1 MYHTDWI
8 AEFRQKL
15 APGNNLPCPQENE
28 EEGEASPHVKRWL
41 MLADQLLSSDVGE
54 AEPA

>member
-15 APGNNLPCPQENE
+15 APDDSVSCLQGDGE
-28 EEGEASPHVKRWL
+28 EEEALPHIKRWL
-41 MLADQLLSSDVGE
+41 MLADRLLSSDATE